1 MATFT
6 VREGRRYR
14 ATIALG
20 LLERLAS
27 NDMIAEQLRTAGF
40 AEVSVSGSGA
50 VRIAQA
56 LWPASDATAEMPK
69 QITEVVEI

>member
-6 VREGRRYR
+6 VRQGRRYR

-20 LLERLAS
+20 LLERVAS
-27 NDMIAEQLRTAGF
+27 NEMIAEQLRTAGF
-40 AEVSVSGSGA
+40 SEVSVAGSGA

-56 LWPASDATAEMPK
+56 LWPAADATAEMPK